1 MIPEAVFEQTV
12 LQFFAPI
19 VPYLEDASASDIVIN
34 GPFQIFVERRGV
46 LEAVDARFA
55 DHEALAAALRN
66 VAQYVGK
73 HADERQPILEARL
86 PDGARLQA
94 VLPPAAPDGPYVSI
108 RKFPKSAITV
118 TRLVESG
125 ALTNDAAATLG
136 ALIRAKCNL
145 VIAGGT
151 GSGKTSV
158 LNALSAYIAESERVI
173 VIEDSK
179 EVNLGRKHTVHLEAR
194 PPDPKGQGEVT
205 IRDLFRATLRM
216 RPDRIIIGE
225 IRGGE
230 ALEIVQAMTSGHG
243 GCLSTLHATY
253 PRDTLS
259 RLETMALMSRV
270 EMPLAAI
277 RVQIGS
283 AIDVIVQVARMG
295 DGSRKVTHITEV
307 SHFDAATS
315 TYAMQDLF
323 VREHRG
329 FDERG
334 EPVSELV
341 PTGELPW
348 CIDRLH
354 EHGVDV
360 APGVREVAARK
371 AGRA

>member
-1 MIPEAVFEQTV
+1 MIPDTIFEQTV

-19 VPYLEDASASDIVIN
+19 RPFLEDASASDIVIN
-34 GPFQIFVERRGV
+34 GPFRIYVERSGV
-46 LEAVDARFA
+46 LEAVDARFS
-55 DHEALAAALRN
+55 DHEALVAALRN

-73 HADERQPILEARL
+73 QADERQPILEARL

-108 RKFPKSAITV
+108 RKFPKSALTV
-118 TRLVESG
+118 QKLVDGG
-125 ALTNDAAATLG
+125 ALTTDAASTLG

-145 VIAGGT
+145 IIAGGT
-151 GSGKTSV
+151 GTGKTSV
-158 LNALSAYIAESERVI
+158 LNALSAYIPDHERVI

-179 EVNLGRKHTVHLEAR
+179 EVNLSRANAVYLEAR
-194 PPDPKGQGEVT
+194 PPDPKGRGEVT

-259 RLETMALMSRV
+259 RLETMSLMSRID
-270 EMPLAAI
+270 MPLAAI

-283 AIDVIVQVARMG
+283 AINVIVQVARMS
-295 DGSRKVTHITEV
+295 DGSRKVTHVSEV
-307 SHFDAATS
+307 SHFDAARGA
-315 TYAMQDLF
+315 YEMKDLF

-329 FDERG
+329 FDAQGRAM
-334 EPVSELV
+334 SELV
-341 PTGELPW
+341 PTGEIPW

-360 APGVREVAARK
+360 ARSVHEAAARK
-371 AGRA
+371 EKP